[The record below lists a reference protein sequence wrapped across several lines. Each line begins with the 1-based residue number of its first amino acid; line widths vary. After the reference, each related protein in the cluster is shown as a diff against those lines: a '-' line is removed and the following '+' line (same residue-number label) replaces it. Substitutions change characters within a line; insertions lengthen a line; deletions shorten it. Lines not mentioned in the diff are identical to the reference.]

1 MILLAFVGF
10 ASAGM
15 AQDFV
20 PVKKYSVATNSF
32 WSNWFVS
39 VGGHFNPAYTS
50 QESSDLD
57 FNPFAKART
66 NFGFNVAIGKWF
78 TPGIGLR
85 TKFEGLWNKRVINE
99 DVYNTYKNFN
109 IHEDVLFNLS
119 NMLCGYNAKRVWN
132 FIPWVG
138 IGYDRNM
145 CCDVDD
151 ISFQAGLLNN
161 FRLCENLSIFL
172 DIYATAMEG
181 SNDHAAAHGYTDNW
195 RKSEKHSLRYWDKN
209 LGVALGLTFNLNKAT
224 WDPVPDVDALIASY
238 NSQIDALKAENQ
250 RLADENARLQE
261 MLRNQPKQQPA
272 QEKVVTKTEK
282 EYVMVP
288 QSVFFDLNSSEIKNK
303 KDLVAL
309 KELADYAKSNNADL
323 LVTGYA
329 DSATGTNEINDRLSV
344 ERADAVKAALE
355 EMGVEGSKISTAA
368 KGGVDIL
375 DPASYNRRATVELK

>member
-50 QESSDLD
+50 EESSDLD

-138 IGYDRNM
+138 VGYDRNM

-181 SNDHAAAHGYTDNW
+181 SNDHASSHGYTDNW